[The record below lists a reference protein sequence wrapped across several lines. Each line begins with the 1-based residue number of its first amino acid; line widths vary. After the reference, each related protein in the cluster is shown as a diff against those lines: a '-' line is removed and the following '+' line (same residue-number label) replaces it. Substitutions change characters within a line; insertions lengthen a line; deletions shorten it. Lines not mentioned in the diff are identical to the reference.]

1 MIIISIDVG
10 IKNLALCCFEK
21 KEGDSFFQIKQWD
34 IVNIG
39 EKEISVCQSIEEK
52 EKEKSGKKSKAKSK
66 TKLNSKSNPTANFVS
81 EEIPTISQMICGKPA
96 KFSKNNQCF
105 CLKHAKKTNFLIPTN
120 ELKPAFI
127 NKQKVQKLFEMA
139 NQYHIPYDTK
149 TKKADI
155 ISLLH
160 EYANNTCLESINS
173 VNASKVDIISIGQ
186 NIQTKLD
193 EMFYKND
200 ENGLIIDYVII
211 ENQISPIANRMK
223 TIQGM
228 ISQYFIM
235 KGNVQQIEFISASNK
250 LKDLSNGNGNG
261 NGEKTEKGIKTEK
274 MDYKDRKKAG
284 IEKCIELLNQNPLFQ
299 EQRDHFQKHKKKD
312 DLADCFLQGC
322 WFFMQK
328 LQLHNV

>member
-1 MIIISIDVG
+1 
-10 IKNLALCCFEK
+10 
-21 KEGDSFFQIKQWD
+21 
-34 IVNIG
+34 
-39 EKEISVCQSIEEK
+39 
-52 EKEKSGKKSKAKSK
+52 
-66 TKLNSKSNPTANFVS
+66 
-81 EEIPTISQMICGKPA
+81 
-96 KFSKNNQCF
+96 
-105 CLKHAKKTNFLIPTN
+105 
-120 ELKPAFI
+120 
-127 NKQKVQKLFEMA
+127 MA

-160 EYANNTCLESINS
+160 EYANNTCLESISS

-193 EMFYKND
+193 EMFYKNA
-200 ENGLIIDYVII
+200 ENGFVIDYVII

-235 KGNVQQIEFISASNK
+235 KGNVQHIEFISASNK
-250 LKDLSNGNGNG
+250 LKDLFSVNGSVNGNGNSK
-261 NGEKTEKGIKTEK
+261 EKVEKTEK

-284 IEKCIELLNQNPLFQ
+284 IEKCVELLNQNPLFQ
-299 EQRDHFQKHKKKD
+299 QHRDHFQKHKKKD